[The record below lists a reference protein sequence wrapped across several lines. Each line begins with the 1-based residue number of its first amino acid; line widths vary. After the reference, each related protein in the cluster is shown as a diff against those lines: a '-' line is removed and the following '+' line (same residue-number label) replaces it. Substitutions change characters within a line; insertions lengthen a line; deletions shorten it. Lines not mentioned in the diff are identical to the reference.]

1 MNTAPDFTRLLGIR
15 HPIVQAPMAGV
26 STPRLAAEVS
36 NAGALGSIGVGA
48 STPAQAREMLAQTRA
63 LTAAPF
69 NVNVFCHAP
78 AVRDAA
84 RERAWLRHLA
94 PLFARAGGA
103 PPAALDEIYRSF
115 VADDDAM
122 LAVLLAERPAVVS
135 FHFGLPTAPQLHALR
150 EAGIRSM
157 ATATN
162 LAEAAAIDAAG
173 IDVIVAQGTEA
184 GGHRG
189 MFDPA
194 APDQRLPTATL
205 LRLIARQT
213 RRPVLAAGGI
223 MDGQGIQAALDL
235 GAAGAQLGTAFVL
248 CPESAANAAYRA
260 ALQGERAAA
269 TVLTAVLSGRP
280 ARGIA
285 NGLVAHGAAAGSPP
299 PADYPVA
306 YDATKQLNALASAS
320 GMGDF
325 AVHWAGQGAP
335 LARALPAAQLVQAL
349 LAERQAVRDARG
361 M

>member
-1 MNTAPDFTRLLGIR
+1 MLTTRFTQAFGLQ
-15 HPIVQAPMAGV
+15 HPIALAPMDPASGG
-26 STPRLAAEVS
+26 RLAAAVS
-36 NAGALGSIGVGA
+36 NAGALGMVGGGYGCHATLQRELALAGDAAVGCGFITWSMARDPSLLDRALEHRPRCLMLSFADPAPFAARVHAAGVPLLCQVQTLEHVQRALDVGA
-48 STPAQAREMLAQTRA
+48 
-63 LTAAPF
+63 AA
-69 NVNVFCHAP
+69 
-78 AVRDAA
+78 
-84 RERAWLRHLA
+84 
-94 PLFARAGGA
+94 
-103 PPAALDEIYRSF
+103 
-115 VADDDAM
+115 
-122 LAVLLAERPAVVS
+122 
-135 FHFGLPTAPQLHALR
+135 
-150 EAGIRSM
+150 
-157 ATATN
+157 
-162 LAEAAAIDAAG
+162 
-173 IDVIVAQGTEA
+173 IVAQGTEA

-260 ALQGERAAA
+260 ALQGERAAD

-335 LARALPAAQLVQAL
+335 LARAMPAAQLVQAL
-349 LAERQAVRDARG
+349 LAERQAVRDLRAVQEA
-361 M
+361 